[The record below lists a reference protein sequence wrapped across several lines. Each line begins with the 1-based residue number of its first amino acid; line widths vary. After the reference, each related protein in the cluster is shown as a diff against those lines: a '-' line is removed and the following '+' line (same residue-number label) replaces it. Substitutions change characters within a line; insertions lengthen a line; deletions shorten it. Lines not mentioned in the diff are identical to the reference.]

1 MCRRKRASLAMIRK
15 REGIQM
21 KHYPLLQAQLGVF
34 LESVK
39 YPDSTQYNLPVLCS
53 LDRSIDAGR
62 LEDAFRRLIQCKAVL
77 RSRFGYDEK
86 DQPIQ
91 WPDDEMPVTIIRR
104 SCTSEEAKTYAA
116 EQFVRPFHVLEGEP
130 LFRIEILETEN
141 GICLLTDFHHLV
153 TDAYSYSRMIAK
165 ELDTFYSGVDKPV
178 DLSFFEAALEEEDLF
193 ETEEYRQAKAYFVE
207 TFRGKEFVTLS
218 TRSGETPGRMV
229 VASRTIPKNIC
240 DTWSKENHTETYLLF
255 QAAFS
260 HVMGVLSRQD
270 EVAYCTAHHGRLN
283 RRRMRSSGMFVNN
296 LAVSTQVGPDMT
308 VRGLLDTLTEEMKQ
322 VFSHAVY
329 PMTHLSAAIGLAPKV
344 SFNFRPVATEGR
356 LDHTVFQAR
365 ELVRT
370 TIHSDMNVHIEAEG
384 DNYVIFADS
393 SDAMNP
399 ESVLDAMV
407 SAIRASVINMM
418 AGPDRMLKEIP
429 LVTEEET
436 GAVLAASRGRDLD
449 YDSSVTWVDLFCAH
463 ASENPGLI
471 ATVDEQ
477 GSWTYEELD
486 RRSDAV
492 ARYLLDQEIREDSAV
507 VVKIGRRKEY
517 LAAILGVNKAGAAF
531 VPVDPDYPKDR
542 IDYIISDSGASVVLT
557 KKSVAE
563 AFLKYEDG
571 DAVNRSGP
579 DRCAY
584 MIYTSGSTGKP
595 KGVMQPHRSL
605 RAFTA
610 WRTHELGITPGSAYA
625 QYTSFAFDASL
636 DDMVCPLSAG
646 GSVHILSEEL
656 RRDMDGM
663 YRYLQ
668 EHQITGFTL
677 PTQMGMAMLE
687 SYGSLPVR
695 YLMMGGEKMLPVRKT
710 DVMIINGYGPTE
722 FTVCSSY
729 HIVDQEKDVEIP
741 IGRPVPNTWS
751 LILDRNG
758 NLLPHGAQGE
768 ICLAGPQLALG
779 YHNLPEMTKSRFTP
793 LRGDLLGKGVRIYH
807 TGDLGHY
814 NEDDELVYEGRI
826 DFQVKLRG
834 FRIELGEVEQAAC
847 AYPGIGAV
855 CAQVRGDQLCLY
867 YTQKTEIVP
876 DELRTFMAKTLT
888 GYMIPTVFM
897 KMETM
902 PVTPNGKI
910 DLKALP
916 EPVIRAEGIVPPS
929 TETEKRLVEIFSP
942 YIRAEQF
949 GVSNDLVSLGLNS
962 LNLIRVCADIKE
974 KMDVQVRAADIMKD
988 PVIRSIG
995 RLIDG
1000 SAAKGHPEIRE
1011 HERREFYPLSGNQRG
1026 VYIDWELNRETTQY
1040 NIPGVYPF
1048 GKETDPG
1055 KLAEAVSN
1063 AVDAHPYLKT
1073 RLAFHGDAVVQQP
1086 HGDEKA
1092 EVTVTVLEEEPDS
1105 GFFQSRIQPFD
1116 LFNDRLYRFEI
1127 YVTPGQ
1133 VYLFSDIHHIVYD
1146 GLSIAIFM
1154 EDVRR
1159 IYAGEEA
1166 EGETLTAFDLA
1177 LYEEE
1182 QHGSEAWQNAQK
1194 RYDLLLS
1201 ETDALIYQDSS
1212 RPDQADACHVV
1223 SRISG
1228 ENLRAYCSR
1237 NSVTPNS
1244 FMQAAFAETMHRLT
1258 REENFAFLT
1267 VHHGRDASPA
1277 FEHAVGMF
1285 VRTIPLV
1292 CNVTDTPHGDE
1303 KVCDFVRRIH
1313 AQLQESYAQDVYPY
1327 TEVVDRYKLRPE
1339 VMFVFQ
1345 GGLEEHM
1352 GSEVTELTLDAVKTP
1367 IDVTVYPDASST
1379 DMLVTLEYDGRR
1391 YGKRDMEVLLDA
1403 FSNVVRGML
1412 NAQTMKEVALLD
1424 EESSLDMIGGLCK
1437 GMDLDFDRSLTWID
1451 MFLDQVAQRPDRLA
1465 VQDEEGS
1472 YSYKELDRASDSV
1485 AHYLIRNGIVPDDFV
1500 IIKMDRVKEFAA
1512 AVIGVQKAGACYV
1525 PIDPLYPEDRIR
1537 YMIEDSE
1544 AKVVLTEQTA
1554 ADALAQYP
1562 DPERINLAKPENLA
1576 YMIYT
1581 SGSTGRPKGTMIPH
1595 SALMNYVQFYDRRFE
1610 VTSEDRISHH
1620 ITWSFDSHIRD
1631 FYPALSSGA
1640 GLYIMPEAIRRDPEE
1655 ICRFLE
1661 KYDITGSAY
1670 ATAMGQ
1676 LLLTQYDLKQRF
1688 VSVGGEALRGVKP
1701 GRCKVFNVCGATE
1714 VTDVVV
1720 DYLLEEGVYYADTPI
1735 GKPLAN
1741 CYAFILDKYGN
1752 LLPQGIPGE
1761 ICYAGANVG
1770 NGYWHMPEKT
1780 AEAFV
1785 PCPFV
1790 KGATMYHT
1798 GDLGR
1803 YNEDGGVE
1811 YMGRL
1816 DFQVKLRGFRIEL
1829 GEIESNAIHYDSMKM
1844 VAAAVRKDQLCL
1856 YYVASKTI
1864 DKESLRS
1871 FLAQTL
1877 TEYMVPAVYIQLDAM
1892 PMTPSGKVNR
1902 KALPDPEVE
1911 TGTGYVEPQG
1921 AAECAVAAGM
1931 KKVLGMETEVGAED
1945 NFFMLGGD
1953 SIKAIRL
1960 VSALRQAGVE
1970 VRVADVMR
1978 EKTVRAIASCAA
1990 VEETLISQEPF
2001 SGKTENLRWF
2011 SAIEQLPVPNYYLQS
2026 VLLKCQKKLE
2036 HSVLQTAFDAITV
2049 QHDMLRAVVTKD
2061 GLYVRDASARIEI
2074 EEYIIRSSSEIGRI
2088 CSVIK
2093 PGIDMDEA
2101 LIRAAHFVT
2110 PEEDYLFFAAHHLI
2124 VDGVSWRILL
2134 SDLDSA
2140 CEQLLEGKEKVTL
2153 PAKTNTWDDFARGLH
2168 AYRDSYELSLEIP
2181 YWKNLQRSIEKLPMS
2196 ECMDFSRNFETIQ
2209 LKLPE
2214 EEFRSFLHADKS
2226 CFGADIN
2233 DTMLCAVADSFRKVF
2248 GSEEISVQFEGHGR
2262 EDIGQGLAID
2272 RTIGWFTSIY
2282 PVVIEGLTGDTGHDL
2297 VQVKEALHR
2306 VPNKGVGY
2314 NVLRMLD
2321 GKETVGFDTKRSA
2334 MMSFNYLGEM
2344 DAEADGSLFHMV
2356 RDIDT
2361 GSDRAENNYFGPD
2374 LAIDSLV
2381 ADGAFSM
2388 TLQYNTAVYDRQKAG
2403 CFAKGIL
2410 EELMVIRDY
2419 LNGQKETVLT
2429 PADLGENEWSI
2440 EEFRTVMDLFRERG
2454 EEITR
2459 IYPLTPMQESMLLKH
2474 VSDPSSWAYRL
2485 ASIWKLDVLP
2495 SEEVMRKVAETLC
2508 ARHEVLR
2515 TAIIHK
2521 HVSVSRQ
2528 AITSRSIPVE
2538 YVDISSREDKEDAVK
2553 KLRAQ
2558 ILTEAFDLEERPLV
2572 QLTVAK
2578 TGENSCYLIV
2588 ATHHIIVDGW
2598 CMQIF
2603 LSELMQLISDE
2614 ITGTHT
2620 LPDSA
2625 EEPGTYE
2632 KAVREILKKDKK
2644 AGLFYWRELLYG
2656 YETRAEIP
2664 SYGDVPEEK
2673 QSDTDERILTL
2684 SAEVTQELKKLCQEE
2699 QATINNGAELLW
2711 GMVLADYSRTK
2722 DAVFAKVV
2730 SGRDSTK
2737 ADVNDV
2743 VGLFINS
2750 VPVRVNYDHTTT
2762 ARQMLQNLSRQAA
2775 ATKEYD
2781 FCPLSEIQQQ
2791 TSSGSR
2797 LLQSVMAYENYNSG
2811 NENSG
2816 FADTLCFHPEPVLL
2830 KEENFDE
2837 INVKAYEDNGQ
2848 LSLNVTFNRMHY
2860 TKAQIDCVLELF
2872 GVLADG
2878 IVRMPD
2884 QPLSLLPRVRRDR
2897 IQDIVTLSR
2906 GENLAYDKTKTWVDF
2921 FMERAKEHPEH
2932 VAAVDR
2938 TGYFTYGQLD
2948 ERSENV
2954 AQYLCAKGVQV
2965 NDRVAVRMT
2974 RRKEFIAAVLGANKA
2989 GAAYVPV
2996 DPEYP
3001 QDRIS
3006 FMLEDCG
3013 AKVVLSDENIQEAME
3028 PHEQAAFIGS
3038 KADPQTNAYMIYTSG
3053 STGQPKG
3060 VLLKQ
3065 RAVAACLAWN
3075 VPTFGLD
3082 ETKRNLHHPSFSFD
3096 ASTFDLFY
3104 PLAAGAQIHILGEES
3119 RRDLDGMAAYIRQNG
3134 ITGMTMSTAIGMA
3147 LLNQYDIGVEYIM
3160 LGGEKFM
3167 PVKKNSA
3174 VLYNGYGP
3182 TEFTVCSSFHV
3193 IDQDKDVDIPIGRP
3207 VPNSWSVICDPEGHL
3222 LPQGMAGELCLA
3234 GDQIC
3239 EGYWNRPEQNQKA
3252 FAPLKESLPG
3262 VTRVYHTGDLAR
3274 YDENGE
3280 LEYLGRI
3287 DSQVKLR
3294 GFRIEPGE
3302 IENQASQYPGV
3313 KMVAAEV
3320 KGSKLCLYFTA
3331 DEKTEQEELKAFL
3344 SHSLTEYMV
3353 PDVYIQLDEMP
3364 LTPNGKIDRKNL
3376 PEPVVE
3382 HSRAYVKPQDGA
3394 ELTIAEAMQKVL
3406 GTDEPIGAND
3416 SFFELGGDSI
3426 KAIRL
3431 VSMLRASGISLQV
3444 SDIMN
3449 LKTVHRMAQA
3459 SGTNVE
3465 TMSQE
3470 PISGEMADS
3479 AIFCFFKD
3487 LRLPERSYFN
3497 QSALFRCAGRVNEEF
3512 LQRAVDALVYQH
3524 DMLRSVLIDGKLFV
3538 QGPEATIKVER
3549 MNAVVP
3555 NRKDMTEAF
3564 TWIQSHIDPEKALIR
3579 VFLVQT
3585 ADVDYVF
3592 IVAHH
3597 TIIDGVSWR
3606 ILSADLEDAYRQIS
3620 EGHKEVKLPPKTSTY
3635 LDFAK
3640 AQAAYRDSYVL
3651 SLEIP
3656 YWKKVQ
3662 EDLLS
3667 IPVSVGKDY
3676 SRSFDLMRG
3685 ALGTKDTHRFLTAD
3699 LNKKGLEVNDLLLT
3713 AVCRSYSR
3721 TFGTDAV
3728 SVQLEGHGREEIG
3741 GSLITDRTVGWFT
3754 SVYPVVFKGIGG
3766 SEGEDLK
3773 AVKEALHSVPN
3784 KGVGYNI
3791 LRFLDGKE
3799 PVTLSSDEVAKIGF
3813 NYMGEMDA
3821 EQETDS
3827 FFQPTDELD
3836 TGFDFAQSNMFGPDF
3851 AINCSV
3857 KGGEFEL
3864 SLIYN
3869 QKAGSRKEASS
3880 FVKGILKEIRNLVR
3894 FVRITSNPFVTPT
3907 DLGETEWSM
3916 EEFEA
3921 IREDYARRG
3930 ERMLR
3935 IYPLTSMQ
3943 EGMLLKHISE
3953 PESFAYRLVSA
3964 FELDVLPTEKML
3976 RDAIDRLAVKH
3987 EVLRTAIIYDGV
3999 RVPRQ
4004 AVMERS
4010 LTLQMKDL
4018 SHTRDQKAA
4027 LGRLRVQIL
4036 RHAFDLQRKPLLQIT
4051 CVKKSAHSCYLV
4063 FAVHHMIVDGWC
4075 IGLYMSDF
4083 MRFLSEEI
4091 NRRKTPDPD
4100 YSSSY
4105 GKYEAAVREI
4115 LHKDRFAAF
4124 DYWRK
4129 LLGDYETK
4137 AEIPSFGELPEKEQ
4151 SRDNVLSVTLSKDLT
4166 SRLEILCREEQ
4177 ATISNA
4183 AELLWGLTLGAFS
4196 RTNDVVFGKV
4206 VSGRDNTKTEV
4217 EDVVGLFIN
4226 TVPVRLAIGEY
4237 STGRMLL
4244 KGLQQQAAATS
4255 KYDFCPLTDIQH
4267 LTDLGGDLFQSVL
4280 AFENYNSGAEG
4291 NTVNDTGISFRPVI
4305 IREESFN
4312 DLDVTAYLDDDHRLF
4327 FQLTFDRKRYRR
4339 SEIKTALNVFE
4350 MFAEG
4355 VAGQPDSPVSSIA
4368 LLNKKDVRSVLR
4380 LSRGEVL
4387 DISDAKTYL
4396 ELFYRQCRENPEKT
4410 AIVDSTGSYTYRQL
4424 DELSSGVAAYLA
4436 ENGLDKK
4443 PFAAIRIGRSKD
4455 FMVAAMGVHKA
4466 GMAYVPIDLDYPQDR
4481 VDYMLENSGAEV
4493 VLTQELISEAML
4505 HPGKR
4510 EEIIPDENTFAYMIY
4525 TSGSTGRP
4533 KGVMIR
4539 HSSLY
4544 AFVCFIRS
4552 CWELNASSRITCHS
4566 NFAFDA
4572 AVEDLYPVLT
4582 TGGTLYIV
4590 PEDARKDVLLMRKFI
4605 QENGI
4610 TGGCYTTQFA
4620 QLMSTEDALKLDY
4633 MVLGGEKMTSVPN
4646 ITGRVINTY
4655 GPTEFTVDATWY
4667 EIEKTRHY
4675 TNIPIGRPV
4684 YNSIGLIL
4692 DENGRMLP
4700 QGMIGEL
4707 CLAGQQISAGY
4718 HELPEQTAKVFRKL
4732 RLEGGTELFLY
4743 HTGDLARYNDEGEL
4757 EYFGRMDNQVKF
4769 RGFRIELEEIRSVAS
4784 RYEAI
4789 RQCVVQI
4796 RKEQICLYYT
4806 AEHELD
4812 EEELR
4817 GFLGQ
4822 SLADYMVPSAFIRL
4836 EALPMTPN
4844 GKVDLKALPDPVTGG
4859 KEEYEEP
4866 EGETQIRI
4874 AQAFAQVLSAD
4885 QPVGAGDN
4893 FFALGGDSIKAIRL
4907 VSLLRADHINVNV
4920 TDIMKAKTVRGIAE
4934 AAAGDS
4940 GILISQDPFRGKVSG
4955 SAIVNYFYQIALP
4968 EPAYFNQSQVILC
4981 RQKADLKA
4989 LQRAWNAVTKQHD
5002 MLRAVSDG
5010 DGLYVRGAEN
5020 RIEIEEYSASS
5031 KAEAEAILAGMESH
5045 IEMTRALERIALI
5058 HMKEQDICFI
5068 VAHHLVVDGVSW
5080 RILLGD
5086 LEEAY
5091 AQAVSGRKEIRL
5103 QEKTHTYE
5111 DYAKALARYRNSY
5124 ALEKE
5129 IPYWNKV
5136 QKALLD
5142 MPVSHA
5148 LDYTRH
5154 FTYLDAELDEDDTK
5168 NILTTDMTRWK
5179 ADINDLIL
5187 TAVCRS
5193 YTKVFGGHALSV
5205 QLEGHGR
5212 EDIGG
5217 KLVTDRTVGWF
5228 TSIYPVVFEGLTGR
5242 MQDDLIAVKEALH
5255 SVPNK
5260 GVGYNILRCMEGDSE
5275 VDFPLDRI
5283 AAVSFNYLGEM
5294 DQKKEDGFFEL
5305 TRDLSAVDA
5314 AAENVTDSDLS
5325 VNALV
5330 MNGRFRLYLS
5340 YNDGIY
5346 NEQQA
5351 RSFAE
5356 GILSA
5361 MKEVSGFVSAQ
5372 DPVVTASDL
5381 GETQWSRTEFDNAVR
5396 DFASR
5401 GEHLERIYPLMP
5413 MQEGMLFKHISE
5425 PESNAYRLVDIYEL
5439 GTVPS
5444 REVLEKVLARL
5455 AAKHEVLRTAIIY
5468 EGVLTSRQAIT
5479 DRSLGLDYVD
5489 ISQEKDPEQKVR
5501 QIRLDILAEG
5511 FDLQRKPLFHITCAK
5526 KNEHESYLVIACH
5539 HIIVDGWCNQLYL
5552 GDLFAY
5558 LEEELTGKEMP
5569 ENPPVPAGSYEKAV
5583 REILAKDHKSGLA
5596 YWEKLLE
5603 GYATKAEIP
5612 HFGEVPEEE
5621 RSAEEEETIRLD
5633 AGLTERFSRLCMEEQ
5648 STIGKGTMLA
5658 WGLVLQTYSRT
5669 DDAVF
5674 AKVVSGRD
5682 AIEED
5687 VNNVLGLFINS
5698 VPVRVKV
5705 QEESTARSML
5715 RELYRQDEESHAFEY
5730 CPLSDIQ
5737 QRSELGSDLFQTV
5750 YAFENYNS
5758 GDSQSMT
5765 FADLS
5770 FTVKPLMI
5778 KEEIFDEIIPA
5789 AYMEDGRLSMRI
5801 TYNTKYYRSVE
5812 IRRVLDLFET
5822 FIREMTEHPDDQLR
5836 TLPLLNKRGEAE
5848 VMEAAFSKTMEYDA
5862 SQTWIDI
5869 FQKFAESDPDHTAV
5883 VDASGSFTYE
5893 ELDKKSDKFAS
5904 WLCDQGIK
5912 VNDFVAIKM
5921 NRVKEFVLA
5930 MLAIQKAGAAYI
5942 PIAPEY
5948 PQERINYMI
5957 EDSRAK
5963 LVVDEKMVAD
5973 ALGSR
5978 SADIFVSRATPNTLA
5993 YMIYTSGS
6001 TGLPKG
6007 TMIPH
6012 KALTNFAHFY
6022 RIYTGQNKDSRV
6034 IVHTNFAFDASLK
6047 DLVPVFTAGG
6057 TLHVLSEEVRKDL
6070 DLVRSYIIDHKIT
6083 GCNFV
6088 TQVAHIITDESI
6100 CLPMDYMTMGGE
6112 KLVQIPNITGTVIN
6126 TYGPTEFT
6134 IDALFHKVDKNHS
6147 YDDIPIG
6154 RPIPNLN
6161 CFIVDQAGHLVP
6173 KGVRGELCLAGVQ
6186 MAQGYWNLPEKT
6198 AEVFKPLTL
6207 PDGTTIQVYHT
6218 GDLCR
6223 MDEKGDVF
6231 YCGRIDFQVKFRG
6244 FRIELGEIESKAA
6257 SFDGVRQTVALIRN
6271 DQIVLYYTVSKKIS
6285 EEKLLKYLRETLA
6298 DYMVPGALVLLDEMP
6313 RNQNDKIDRKALP
6326 DPELQQ
6332 DTENVPPKTPVEQIY
6347 YDIAKSLL
6355 PGVSFGVTDNLP
6367 QLGMNSLKAMRFSS
6381 QLHPY
6386 NSRIRVSD
6394 ILRFGSIR
6402 RIIEGVSRIT
6412 WEYNEFRPDRPV
6424 LVCISG
6430 IIPLNVLL
6438 PKFEALK
6445 DRFNILVIEP
6455 ASDYYNKMLQ
6465 SDTFDDVVEF
6475 YVDQIDMYIPVDT
6488 VSVLMGF
6495 SWGGVLAAHMAAVI
6509 EERCGNIPAL
6519 LLGDSYFRN
6528 SVVDNEA
6535 ILLKAAKSMSGLL
6548 PGSLDD
6554 FIERHRVIRRI
6565 GISQKK
6571 LSYCGRTIYL
6581 NAGKETVHDESDTE
6595 TMEFKLNA
6603 LKERLSDVRIVD
6615 FEDRTH
6621 EDLFTDQS
6629 LIPVYVDLLT
6639 QLVEE

>member
-1 MCRRKRASLAMIRK
+1 
-15 REGIQM
+15 M

-34 LESVK
+34 LETVK
-39 YPDSTQYNLPVLCS
+39 FPDSTQYNLPVLS
-53 LDRSIDAGR
+53 ALDRSIDAER
-62 LEDAFRRLIQCKAVL
+62 LEEALRRLIRCKAVL
-77 RSRFGYDEK
+77 RTRFAYDEK
-86 DQPIQ
+86 GMPEQ
-91 WPDDEMPVTIIRR
+91 WPDDEMPVDIVRR
-104 SCTSEEAKTYAA
+104 SCTYEEALAYAQ
-116 EQFVRPFHVLEGEP
+116 EGFVRPFHVLEGEP
-130 LFRIEILETEN
+130 LFRIEILETEK
-141 GICLLTDFHHLV
+141 GLCLLTDIHHLV

-178 DLSFFEAALEEEDLF
+178 DLGYFEAAGEESILF
-193 ETEEYRQAKAYFVE
+193 ETEDYRRAEAYFTE
-207 TFRGKEFVTLS
+207 TFRGKDFVTLS
-218 TRSGETPGRMV
+218 GKSEETPGRMV
-229 VASRTIPKNIC
+229 VASRTIPRSIC
-240 DTWSKENHTETYLLF
+240 DRWSKENHTESYILF

-260 HVMGVLSRQD
+260 HAIGILSRQE

-283 RRRMRSSGMFVNN
+283 RQRMRASGMFVNN
-296 LAVSTQVGPDMT
+296 LPVYAEVGPEVT
-308 VRGLLDTLTEEMKQ
+308 VRGLLDSLEEEMKQ
-322 VFSHAVY
+322 VYSHAVY
-329 PMTHLSAAIGLAPKV
+329 PMTHLSSALGLAPKV
-344 SFNFRPVATEGR
+344 SFNYRPVATEGR
-356 LDHTVFQAR
+356 LDNTVFQTR

-384 DNYVIFADS
+384 DDYVIFADS
-393 SDAMNP
+393 SEAMNP

-407 SAIRASVINMM
+407 SAVRAAVINMM
-418 AGPDRMLKEIP
+418 AGPDRLLKEIP

-436 GAVLAASRGRDLD
+436 EEILAVSRGIQQE
-449 YDSSVTWVDLFCAH
+449 YDSSETWVDMFCANAAEH
-463 ASENPGLI
+463 PDLPA
-471 ATVDEQ
+471 AVDEF

-486 RRSDAV
+486 HRSDAV
-492 ARYLLDQEIREDSAV
+492 ARYLLDQDVSDGSVV

-531 VPVDPDYPKDR
+531 VPVDPEYPKDR
-542 IDYIISDSGASVVLT
+542 IDYIMSDSGAGVLLTEESVT
-557 KKSVAE
+557 E
-563 AFLKYEDG
+563 AALKFGDG
-571 DAVNRSGP
+571 DTVNRTSP
-579 DRCAY
+579 DKCAY

-595 KGVMQPHRSL
+595 KGVMQPHSSL
-605 RAFTA
+605 RAFVA
-610 WRTHELGITPGSAYA
+610 WRTHEPDIALNVGEAFA
-625 QYTSFAFDASL
+625 QYTSFAFDASF
-636 DDMVCPLSAG
+636 DDTVCPLSAG
-646 GSVHILSEEL
+646 ASVHILSDEL

-663 YRYLQ
+663 YQYFQ
-668 EHQITGFTL
+668 NHQIDGLTF
-677 PTQMGMAMLE
+677 PTQMGMAMIE
-687 SYGSLPVR
+687 SYGNLPVR
-695 YLMMGGEKMLPVRKT
+695 YLMMGGERMLPVRKT
-710 DVMIINGYGPTE
+710 NVKIINGYGPTE

-729 HIVDQEKDVEIP
+729 HVVDQEKDVDIP

-751 LILDRNG
+751 LILDGNG
-758 NLLPHGAQGE
+758 NLLPRHARGE
-768 ICLAGPQLALG
+768 ICLAGPQIAIG

-793 LRGDLLGKGVRIYH
+793 LNGDLLGEGMRIYH

-834 FRIELGEVEQAAC
+834 FRIELGEVEQTASS
-847 AYPGIGAV
+847 YPGIGAV

-867 YTQKTEIVP
+867 YTENTSIDPEA
-876 DELRTFMAKTLT
+876 LRAFMAKTLT
-888 GYMIPTVFM
+888 GYMVPTAFM
-897 KMETM
+897 KLESM

-916 EPVIRAEGIVPPS
+916 EPVARAEDIVLPS
-929 TETEKRLVEIFSP
+929 TETEEKLVRIFSP
-942 YIRAEQF
+942 YIHADQF
-949 GVSNDLVSLGLNS
+949 GVCNDLVSLGLNS
-962 LNLIRVCADIKE
+962 LNLIRVCSDIKE
-974 KMDVQVRAADIMKD
+974 EMGVQVRAADIMKD

-1000 SAAKGHPEIRE
+1000 TKEEHAEIRV
-1011 HERREFYPLSGNQRG
+1011 HEKRDFYPLSGNQKG
-1026 VYIDWELNRETTQY
+1026 VYIDWEMNRETTQY
-1040 NIPGVYPF
+1040 NIPGIYPF
-1048 GKETDPG
+1048 GKETDPQ
-1055 KLAEAVSN
+1055 KLQAAVSK

-1073 RLAFHGDAVVQQP
+1073 RLAFQDGTVMQQP
-1086 HGDEKA
+1086 HEDEKT
-1092 EVTVTVLEEEPDS
+1092 EVTVATLEKEPDS
-1105 GFFQSRIQPFD
+1105 AFFQSRIRPFD

-1127 YVTPGQ
+1127 YVTPTQ
-1133 VYLFSDIHHIVYD
+1133 VYLFSDIHHVVYD
-1146 GLSIAIFM
+1146 GLSISIFM
-1154 EDVRR
+1154 ADVRKA
-1159 IYAGEEA
+1159 YEGEEP

-1182 QHGSEAWQNAQK
+1182 QQGSEAWQKAEK

-1201 ETDALIYQDSS
+1201 ESDSLIYQDSAS
-1212 RPDQADACHVV
+1212 PDQADACRVV

-1228 ENLRAYCSR
+1228 ENLRTYCSR
-1237 NSVTPNS
+1237 NGVTPNS

-1258 REENFAFLT
+1258 REENFVFLT
-1267 VHHGRDASPA
+1267 VHHGRDASPE

-1292 CNVTDTPHGDE
+1292 CNVADTHHGDE
-1303 KVCDFVRRIH
+1303 KVCDFVREIH

-1327 TEVVDRYKLRPE
+1327 TAVVDRYKIRPE

-1379 DMLVTLEYDGRR
+1379 DMLVTLEYDGKR
-1391 YGKRDMEVLLDA
+1391 YGKRDMESLLDA

-1412 NAQTMKEVALLD
+1412 NVETMKEVALLD
-1424 EESSLDMIGGLCK
+1424 EDSALDMIGGLCR
-1437 GMDLDFDRSLTWID
+1437 GEELVFDRSLTWLS
-1451 MFLDQVAQRPDRLA
+1451 MFLSHVSQRPDQLA
-1465 VQDEEGS
+1465 VRDEEGS
-1472 YSYKELDRASDSV
+1472 FTYSELDRASDSV
-1485 AHYLIRNGIVPDDFV
+1485 AHYLLRNGIVPDDFV

-1512 AVIGVQKAGACYV
+1512 AVIGVHKAAACYV
-1525 PIDPLYPEDRIR
+1525 PIDPLYPEDRIQ

-1544 AKVVLTEQTA
+1544 AKVVLTEEA
-1554 ADALAQYP
+1554 VADALAQYP
-1562 DPERINLAKPENLA
+1562 EPESVNLAKPENLA

-1581 SGSTGRPKGTMIPH
+1581 SGSTGRPKGAMIPH

-1640 GLYIMPEAIRRDPEE
+1640 GLYIMPESIRRDPEE
-1655 ICRFLE
+1655 IYRFLE

-1676 LLLTQYDLKQRF
+1676 LMLTQYDLKQRF

-1701 GRCKVFNVCGATE
+1701 GKCKVFNVCGATE

-1780 AEAFV
+1780 AEVFV

-1803 YNEDGGVE
+1803 YNEDGDVE
-1811 YMGRL
+1811 YRGRL

-1829 GEIESNAIHYDSMKM
+1829 GEIESNAIHFEAMKI

-1856 YYVASKTI
+1856 YYVATEEI
-1864 DKESLRS
+1864 DKDALRS
-1871 FLAQTL
+1871 YLAQTL
-1877 TEYMVPAVYIQLDAM
+1877 TEYMVPTVYIQLDVM

-1902 KALPDPEVE
+1902 KALPDPEIDE
-1911 TGTGYVEPQG
+1911 RADYVAPQG
-1921 AAECAVAAGM
+1921 EAECAVAAGM
-1931 KKVLGMETEVGAED
+1931 KKVLGTEAEVGAED
-1945 NFFMLGGD
+1945 NFFALGGD

-1978 EKTVRAIASCAA
+1978 EKTVRGIAGCAA
-1990 VEETLISQEPF
+1990 KTSGAVSQEPF
-2001 SGKTENLRWF
+2001 SGRTENLRWF

-2026 VLLKCQKKLE
+2026 VLLKCAKKIE
-2036 HSVLQTAFDAITV
+2036 HSVLQTAFDAITA
-2049 QHDMLRAVVTKD
+2049 QHDMLRAVVTKED
-2061 GLYVRDASARIEI
+2061 GLFVRDASARIEI
-2074 EEYIIRSSSEIGRI
+2074 EQYQTNSLSQIGQI

-2093 PGIDMDEA
+2093 PAIDMETA
-2101 LIRAAHFVT
+2101 LIRAVHFST

-2134 SDLDSA
+2134 SDLDNA
-2140 CEQLLEGKEKVTL
+2140 CGQLMEGKEKVTL
-2153 PAKTNTWDDFARGLH
+2153 PAKTNTWDDFAKGLH
-2168 AYRDSYELSLEIP
+2168 AYRDSYALSLEIP
-2181 YWKNLQRSIEKLPMS
+2181 YWKNVQRSIEKLPMS
-2196 ECMDFSRNFETIQ
+2196 ECMDFHRHFETIQ
-2209 LKLPE
+2209 VKLPAD
-2214 EEFRSFLHADKS
+2214 EFRSFLLADKS
-2226 CFGADIN
+2226 SIGADIN
-2233 DTMLCAVADSFRKVF
+2233 DTMLCAVAGSFRKVF
-2248 GSEEISVQFEGHGR
+2248 GSDDVSVQFEGHGR
-2262 EDIGQGLAID
+2262 EDIGQGLVID

-2282 PVVIEGLTGDTGHDL
+2282 PVMIEGLTGDTGRDL
-2297 VQVKEALHR
+2297 VLVKEALHR

-2321 GKETVGFDTKRSA
+2321 GKEPVAFDTQHSA

-2344 DAEADGSLFHMV
+2344 DAEEDGSLFRMI

-2361 GSDRAENNYFGPD
+2361 GSDRAEENYFGPD
-2374 LAIDSLV
+2374 IAIDSLV
-2381 ADGAFSM
+2381 ADGEFALTF
-2388 TLQYNTAVYDRQKAG
+2388 QYNTAVYDGEKAG
-2403 CFAKGIL
+2403 RFADGIL
-2410 EELMVIRDY
+2410 EEMMTIRDY
-2419 LNGQKETVLT
+2419 LNAQKERVLT
-2429 PADLGENEWSI
+2429 PTDLGENEWSTD
-2440 EEFRTVMDLFRERG
+2440 EFDAVMSSFRGRG

-2474 VSDPSSWAYRL
+2474 VTDPSSWAYRL
-2485 ASIWKLDVLP
+2485 ASIWKLDILP
-2495 SEEVMRKVAETLC
+2495 AEETMQKVAAALS

-2528 AITSRSIPVE
+2528 AITSRTIPVE
-2538 YVDISSREDKEDAVK
+2538 YADISDREDKEAAVM
-2553 KLRAQ
+2553 KLREQ
-2558 ILTEAFDLEERPLV
+2558 ILTDAFDLEERPLV

-2614 ITGTHT
+2614 TAGIHT
-2620 LPDSA
+2620 LADST
-2625 EEPGTYE
+2625 EEAGTYE
-2632 KAVREILKKDKK
+2632 KAVREILCKDKR
-2644 AGLFYWRELLYG
+2644 AGLSYWKELLG
-2656 YETRAEIP
+2656 DYETRAEIP

-2673 QSDTDERILTL
+2673 QSDTDERVLTL
-2684 SAEVTQELKKLCQEE
+2684 SADITAGLKKLCQEE
-2699 QATINNGAELLW
+2699 QATINNGVELLW
-2711 GMVLADYSRTK
+2711 GMVLADYTRTK

-2737 ADVNDV
+2737 TDVNDV

-2750 VPVRVNYDHTTT
+2750 VPVRVNYERETT
-2762 ARQMLQNLSRQAA
+2762 ARQMLQNLSRQAVG
-2775 ATKEYD
+2775 TKEYD

-2791 TSSGSR
+2791 TFLGSR
-2797 LLQSVMAYENYNSG
+2797 LLQSVIAYENYNSG

-2816 FADTLCFHPEPVLL
+2816 FSDTLCFHPEPVLL

-2837 INVKAYEDNGQ
+2837 INVKAYEEENGQ
-2848 LSLNVTFNRMHY
+2848 LSLNVTFNRQHY
-2860 TKAQIDCVLELF
+2860 TKAEIDRVLDLF
-2872 GVLADG
+2872 AVLAEG
-2878 IVRMPD
+2878 IVQMPD
-2884 QPLSLLPRVRRDR
+2884 EALSALPRVSREGLS
-2897 IQDIVTLSR
+2897 DIISLSL
-2906 GENLAYDKTKTWVDF
+2906 GEDLPYDKTKTWVDL
-2921 FMERAKEHPEH
+2921 FMEKAKEHPDH
-2932 VAAVDR
+2932 VAVVDR

-2948 ERSENV
+2948 ERSEFV
-2954 AQYLCAKGVQV
+2954 AQYLLAGGVQV

-2974 RRKEFIAAVLGANKA
+2974 RRKEFFAAVLGVNKA

-3013 AKVVLSDENIQEAME
+3013 AKVVLSDENIEEAMKRRE
-3028 PHEQAAFIGS
+3028 GIPPVGS
-3038 KADPQTNAYMIYTSG
+3038 LADPQTNAYMIYTSG
-3053 STGQPKG
+3053 STGLPKG

-3065 RAVAACLAWN
+3065 RAISACLAWN

-3104 PLAAGAQIHILGEES
+3104 PLAAGAQVHVLGEEM
-3119 RRDLDGMAAYIRQNG
+3119 RKDLDGMAAYIKENG

-3193 IDQDKDVDIPIGRP
+3193 IDQEKDVDIPIGRP

-3234 GDQIC
+3234 GEQIC

-3252 FAPLKESLPG
+3252 FAPLKEVLPG
-3262 VTRVYHTGDLAR
+3262 VDRVYHTGDLAR

-3294 GFRIEPGE
+3294 GFRIELGE
-3302 IENQASQYPGV
+3302 VENQASLYPGV
-3313 KMVAAEV
+3313 NMVAAQV
-3320 KGSKLCLYFTA
+3320 KGSQLCLYFTA
-3331 DEKTEQEELKAFL
+3331 DTKIPPETLREFL
-3344 SHSLTEYMV
+3344 SRSLTEYMV
-3353 PDVYIQLDEMP
+3353 PTVYMQLDEMP
-3364 LTPNGKIDRKNL
+3364 LTPNGKIDRKLL

-3382 HSRAYVKPQDGA
+3382 RTSSYVKPEEGA
-3394 ELTIAEAMQKVL
+3394 EATIAGAMQKVL
-3406 GTDEPIGAND
+3406 GTDEEIGAND

-3431 VSMLRASGISLQV
+3431 ASVLRSEGISLQV
-3444 SDIMN
+3444 SDIMKQ
-3449 LKTVHRMAQA
+3449 KTAHLMAQLA
-3459 SGTNVE
+3459 GQGVE
-3465 TMSQE
+3465 MLSQE
-3470 PISGEMADS
+3470 PMTGEVADT
-3479 AIFCFFKD
+3479 AIFRFFRD
-3487 LRLPERSYFN
+3487 LELPEPYYFN
-3497 QSALFRCAGRVNEEF
+3497 QSALFRCRSRVNEEL
-3512 LQRAVDALVYQH
+3512 LQRAVDALTYQH
-3524 DMLRSVLIDGKLFV
+3524 DLLRSVIKEGKLYV
-3538 QGPEATIKVER
+3538 QSPDTTIEVEK
-3549 MNAVVP
+3549 MSVIAP
-3555 NRKDMTEAF
+3555 NEKDMTEAF
-3564 TWIQSHIDPEKALIR
+3564 TWIQSHIDPEKALMR
-3579 VFLVQT
+3579 VLLVQT
-3585 ADVDYVF
+3585 PDADYVF
-3592 IVAHH
+3592 MVAHH

-3606 ILSADLEDAYRQIS
+3606 ILSADLEEAYEQLS
-3620 EGHKEVKLPPKTSTY
+3620 QGQKEVKLPPKTSTY
-3635 LDFAK
+3635 QDFAK
-3640 AQAAYRDSYVL
+3640 AQASYRDSYVL

-3656 YWKKVQ
+3656 YWKKTQ

-3667 IPVSVGKDY
+3667 LPVSEAKDY
-3676 SRSFDLMRG
+3676 SRSFSLLRG
-3685 ALGTKDTHRFLTAD
+3685 GLGKRDTHRFLTAE
-3699 LNKKGLEVNDLLLT
+3699 LSKNGLEVNDLLLC
-3713 AVCRSYSR
+3713 AVCRSYAR

-3741 GSLITDRTVGWFT
+3741 GRLVTDRTVGWFT
-3754 SVYPVVFKGIGG
+3754 SVYPLVFKGIGG
-3766 SEGEDLK
+3766 SAEEDLK
-3773 AVKEALHSVPN
+3773 VVKEVLHRVPN

-3791 LRFLDGKE
+3791 LRFMDGKE
-3799 PVTLSSDEVAKIGF
+3799 AVTFSSDKVAKIGF

-3821 EQETDS
+3821 EQAGDA
-3827 FFQPTDELD
+3827 FFRPTDELN

-3857 KGGEFEL
+3857 KNDEFEL
-3864 SLIYN
+3864 SMIYN
-3869 QKAGSRKEASS
+3869 REAGSEKEASI
-3880 FVKGILKEIRNLVR
+3880 FVKRILIEIRDLVRLLKESSV
-3894 FVRITSNPFVTPT
+3894 PFVTAS
-3907 DLGETEWSM
+3907 DLGETEWSI

-3921 IREDYARRG
+3921 VRNDFAQQDEK
-3930 ERMLR
+3930 MLR
-3935 IYPLTSMQ
+3935 IYPLTPMQ

-3964 FELDVLPTEKML
+3964 FELDVLPTEEML
-3976 RDAIDRLAVKH
+3976 RNAIDRLAGKH

-4004 AVMERS
+4004 AIMERR

-4018 SHTRDQKAA
+4018 SRIKNPEAA
-4027 LGRLRVQIL
+4027 LGRLRKQIL
-4036 RHAFDLQRKPLLQIT
+4036 KHDYDLQRRPLLQFT
-4051 CVKKSAHSCYLV
+4051 CAKKSDHSCYLI
-4063 FAVHHMIVDGWC
+4063 FAAHHIIVDGWC
-4075 IGLYMSDF
+4075 IGLYMNDF
-4083 MRFLSEEI
+4083 MRFLAEEI
-4091 NRRKTPDPD
+4091 TGKKTADLD
-4100 YSSSY
+4100 YSSNY

-4115 LHKDRFAAF
+4115 LHKDKFKAL
-4124 DYWRK
+4124 DYWK
-4129 LLGDYETK
+4129 GLLGDYETK
-4137 AEIPSFGELPEKEQ
+4137 AEIPSFGAVPAKEQ
-4151 SRDNVLSVTLSKDLT
+4151 SREDVLSVTLSRELT
-4166 SRLEILCREEQ
+4166 EHLEALCREEQ
-4177 ATISNA
+4177 ATINNA
-4183 AELLWGLTLGAFS
+4183 AEMLWGLTLSAFS
-4196 RTNDVVFGKV
+4196 RTKDVVFGKV

-4217 EDVVGLFIN
+4217 GDVVGLFIN
-4226 TVPVRLAIGEY
+4226 TVPVRIPVGEY
-4237 STGRMLL
+4237 STGRTML

-4255 KYDFCPLTDIQH
+4255 EFDYCPLTDIQH
-4267 LTDLGGDLFQSVL
+4267 VTDLGSDLFQSVL
-4280 AFENYNSGAEG
+4280 AFENYNSGAEE
-4291 NTVNDTGISFRPVI
+4291 NQVNDTGISFRPVI
-4305 IREESFN
+4305 IKEESFN
-4312 DLDVTAYLDDDHRLF
+4312 DLDVTSYVDGERRLF
-4327 FQLTFDRKRYRR
+4327 FQLTFDKTRYRR
-4339 SEIKTALNVFE
+4339 NEIKTVLRVFE
-4350 MFAEG
+4350 MFAAG
-4355 VAGQPDSPVSSIA
+4355 VAENPDRPVSDIP
-4368 LLNKKDVRSVLR
+4368 LLKKKEADLVLR
-4380 LSRGEVL
+4380 RSRGEAL

-4396 ELFYRQCRENPEKT
+4396 ELFYRQCRKNPDQT

-4424 DELSSGVAAYLA
+4424 DELSSCVAAYLT
-4436 ENGLDKK
+4436 EKGLCTKT
-4443 PFAAIRIGRSKD
+4443 FAAIRIGRSKD

-4493 VLTQELISEAML
+4493 ILTEELVTEAMSY
-4505 HPGKR
+4505 PGR
-4510 EEIIPDENTFAYMIY
+4510 TEEVVPDADALAYMIY

-4539 HSSLY
+4539 HRSLY
-4544 AFVCFIRS
+4544 AFVRFIRS

-4582 TGGTLYIV
+4582 AGGTLYIV
-4590 PEDARKDVLLMRKFI
+4590 PEEERKDVLLMRKFI
-4605 QENGI
+4605 EENGI

-4620 QLMSTEDALKLDY
+4620 QLMSTEQPLKLDY
-4633 MVLGGEKMTSVPN
+4633 IVLGGEKMTSVPN

-4655 GPTEFTVDATWY
+4655 GPTEFTVDATWF
-4667 EIEKTRHY
+4667 EIDKARDY
-4675 TNIPIGRPV
+4675 ANIPIGRPV
-4684 YNSIGLIL
+4684 YNAVGLIL
-4692 DENGRMLP
+4692 DEDSRMLP

-4707 CLAGQQISAGY
+4707 CLSGEQISAGY
-4718 HELPEQTAKVFRKL
+4718 HELPEQTEKVFRKVT
-4732 RLEGGTELFLY
+4732 LENGESLFVY

-4784 RYEAI
+4784 RFEAI
-4789 RQCVVQI
+4789 RQCAVQI

-4806 AEHELD
+4806 SQEEIG

-4817 GFLGQ
+4817 SFLGQ
-4822 SLADYMVPSAFIRL
+4822 SLADYMVPSAYIRL
-4836 EALPMTPN
+4836 EAMPMTPN
-4844 GKVDLKALPDPVTGG
+4844 GKVDLKALPDPVTGSD
-4859 KEEYEEP
+4859 EEYEAP
-4866 EGETQIRI
+4866 EGELEIKI
-4874 AQAFAQVLSAD
+4874 AGAFAQVLSAD
-4885 QPVGAGDN
+4885 APVGALDN

-4907 VSLLRADHINVNV
+4907 VSLLRAEDINVNV

-4934 AAAGDS
+4934 AAS
-4940 GILISQDPFRGKVSG
+4940 GEKGIVISQDSFRGKVSG
-4955 SAIVNYFYQIALP
+4955 SAIVNYFYQIHLP
-4968 EPAYFNQSQVILC
+4968 EPAYFNQSQIIRCRERVKTEIL
-4981 RQKADLKA
+4981 QK
-4989 LQRAWNAVTKQHD
+4989 AWNAVTKQHD
-5002 MLRAVSDG
+5002 MLRAISDG
-5010 DGLYVRGAEN
+5010 EGLYVRGAGN
-5020 RIEIEEYSASS
+5020 RILIEEYTAAS
-5031 KAEAEAILAGMESH
+5031 KAEAEALLSDMESH
-5045 IEMTRALERIALI
+5045 IEMDKALVRFALI
-5058 HMKEQDICFI
+5058 HMPQEDICFI

-5091 AQAVSGRKEIRL
+5091 AQASAGKTEIRL

-5111 DYAKALARYRNSY
+5111 DYAKALARYRSSY
-5124 ALEKE
+5124 TLEKE
-5129 IPYWNKV
+5129 IPYWNRV
-5136 QKALLD
+5136 QKALLN
-5142 MPVSHA
+5142 MPTSNA
-5148 LDYTRH
+5148 LDYSRH
-5154 FTYLDAELDEDDTK
+5154 FTTLDLTLAGEETK
-5168 NILTTDMTRWK
+5168 SVLTTDMTRWN

-5193 YTKVFGGHALSV
+5193 YAREFGGHTLSV

-5212 EDIGG
+5212 EDIGE

-5242 MQDDLIAVKEALH
+5242 MQDDLIVVKEALH
-5255 SVPNK
+5255 SVPGK
-5260 GVGYNILRCMEGDSE
+5260 GVGYNVLRCMEGDSK
-5275 VDFPLDRI
+5275 VDLSLQNI

-5294 DQKKEDGFFEL
+5294 DQQREDGFFEL
-5305 TRDLSAVDA
+5305 TRDLIAVDA
-5314 AAENVTDSDLS
+5314 AEQNVTDSDLS

-5330 MNGRFRLYLS
+5330 MNGQFRLYLS

-5346 NEQQA
+5346 SDQQA
-5351 RSFAE
+5351 RNFAE
-5356 GILSA
+5356 GILSS
-5361 MKEVSGFVSAQ
+5361 MKEVSEFVASS

-5381 GETQWSRTEFDNAVR
+5381 GETQWTRAEFDNVVR

-5401 GEHLERIYPLMP
+5401 GEHLKRIYPLMP

-5439 GTVPS
+5439 GAVPS
-5444 REVLEKVLARL
+5444 REVMEKVLARL
-5455 AAKHEVLRTAIIY
+5455 AEKHEVLRTAIIH
-5468 EGVLTSRQAIT
+5468 EGVQVSRQAIT
-5479 DRSLGLDYVD
+5479 DRRLGLDYVD

-5501 QIRLDILAEG
+5501 DIRLELLASA
-5511 FDLQRKPLFHITCAK
+5511 FDLQKKPLFHITCAK
-5526 KNEHESYLVIACH
+5526 KNDHECYLVIACH

-5552 GDLFAY
+5552 GDLFVF
-5558 LEEELTGKEMP
+5558 LEEELTGKQLP
-5569 ENPPVPAGSYEKAV
+5569 ENPAVPDGSYEKAV
-5583 REILAKDHKSGLA
+5583 REILAKDLKKGLA
-5596 YWEKLLE
+5596 YWEKLLD
-5603 GYATKAEIP
+5603 GYTIKAEIP
-5612 HFGEVPEEE
+5612 HYGEVPEDE
-5621 RSAEEEETIRLD
+5621 RSAEEEETIRID
-5633 AGLTERFSRLCMEEQ
+5633 AGLTDRFSRLCMEEQ

-5658 WGLVLQTYSRT
+5658 WGMVIQTYSRT
-5669 DDAVF
+5669 NDAVF

-5682 AIEED
+5682 ASGED

-5698 VPVRVKV
+5698 VPVRVTV
-5705 QEESTARSML
+5705 QDESTARSML
-5715 RELYRQDEESHAFEY
+5715 RELFRQDEESHAYEF

-5737 QRSELGSDLFQTV
+5737 QRSELGNELFQTI

-5758 GDSQSMT
+5758 GDSEEKS
-5765 FADLS
+5765 FSDLS

-5789 AYMEDGRLSMRI
+5789 TYMDNGQLCMRI
-5801 TYNTKYYRSVE
+5801 TYNTKYYRSAE

-5822 FIREMTEHPDDQLR
+5822 FIREMTAHPDDPLC
-5836 TLPLLNKRGEAE
+5836 TLSRLNERGVEE
-5848 VMEAAFSKTMEYDA
+5848 VMEASFGETMEYDA

-5869 FQKFAESDPDHTAV
+5869 FKKFAASDPAHTAV
-5883 VDASGSFTYE
+5883 VDTVGSFTYE
-5893 ELDKKSDKFAS
+5893 ELDRKSDKFAS
-5904 WLCDQGIK
+5904 WLSGQGIK

-5921 NRVKEFVLA
+5921 GRVKEFVLA
-5930 MLAIQKAGAAYI
+5930 MLGIQKAGAAYI

-5948 PQERINYMI
+5948 PQERISYMI

-5963 LVVDEKMVAD
+5963 LIVDEQTVAE
-5973 ALGSR
+5973 ALGS
-5978 SADIFVSRATPNTLA
+5978 SAADTFTSRATPDTLA

-6022 RIYTGQNKDSRV
+6022 RIYTGQNTDSRV

-6070 DLVRSYIIDHKIT
+6070 DLVRSYIFDNKIT

-6088 TQVAHIITDESI
+6088 TQVAHIITDETI
-6100 CLPMDYMTMGGE
+6100 CLPLDYMTMGGE
-6112 KLVQIPNITGTVIN
+6112 KLVQIPNITGTVFN

-6134 IDALFHKVDKNHS
+6134 IDALFHKVDKDKK

-6154 RPIPNLN
+6154 RPIPNLS
-6161 CFIVDQAGHLVP
+6161 CFIVDQAGNLVP

-6186 MAQGYWNLPEKT
+6186 IAKGYWQLPEKT

-6207 PDGTTIQVYHT
+6207 PDGTKIDVYHT

-6257 SFDGVRQTVALIRN
+6257 SFDGIRQTVALIRN
-6271 DQIVLYYTVSKKIS
+6271 DQIVLYYTASEEIS
-6285 EEKLLKYLRETLA
+6285 EGNLLQYLKDTLA
-6298 DYMVPGALVLLDEMP
+6298 DYMVPGALVRLDEMP

-6326 DPELQQ
+6326 DPDLQQ
-6332 DTENVPPKTPVEQIY
+6332 ETENVPPQTPVEQLY
-6347 YDIAKSLL
+6347 YDIAKELL
-6355 PGVSFGVTDNLP
+6355 PDVKFGVTDNLP
-6367 QLGMNSLKAMRFSS
+6367 QLGMSSLKAMRFSS

-6402 RIIEGVSRIT
+6402 AIIEGSSRIT

-6424 LVCISG
+6424 LVCIAG
-6430 IIPLNVLL
+6430 IIPLNVLM

-6445 DRFNILVIEP
+6445 DQFNILVIEP
-6455 ASDYYNKMLQ
+6455 ASDYYNKLLQ
-6465 SDTFDDVVEF
+6465 NDTFDDLVEF
-6475 YVDQIDMYIPVDT
+6475 YADQIDMYVPLKA

-6495 SWGGVLAAHMAAVI
+6495 SWGGVLAAHVASVI
-6509 EERCGNIPAL
+6509 EKRCGVRASL
-6519 LLGDSYFRN
+6519 FLGDSYFRDHL
-6528 SVVDNEA
+6528 VDDEEA
-6535 ILLKAAKSMSGLL
+6535 LLNAAKSMNGLV
-6548 PGSLDD
+6548 PGSLED
-6554 FIERHRVIRRI
+6554 FIERHRVINRLGVSRE
-6565 GISQKK
+6565 K
-6571 LSYCGRTIYL
+6571 LSYSGRTIYL
-6581 NAGKETVHDESDTE
+6581 NAGKVTAYDENDTE
-6595 TMEFKLNA
+6595 TMEFKLGCV
-6603 LKERLSDVRIVD
+6603 KERLSDVRIVD

-6621 EDLFTDQS
+6621 EELFTDQS
-6629 LIPVYVDLLT
+6629 LTPAYVDLLS
-6639 QLVEE
+6639 QLIAE